1 MSRIIIKN
9 CNECELDIPQKYA
22 IKLYEDMSI
31 KHPQAFFLRQRV
43 RNWDGKVH
51 FLSKYGKFKIGL
63 LPRVYKKCIEYGLN
77 VEVIDNRR
85 PINIPKKPV
94 TKVGKFKLRE
104 EQVEAINCI
113 LNNKV
118 GNTSLQVGVIDA
130 TVNFGK
136 SLLMSALYYTFGKNL
151 RTLLITNDADWFRQS
166 QEEFKE
172 YVPDEK
178 VTYIQ
183 GSKVTNWTGFS
194 IGMVQSISRNLRTYQ
209 KELEKIDMVLVDEAD
224 LAGNKTYQNVLSHLY
239 NTRVRLGLSGTIY
252 MSGLKKDEL
261 KNWNLES
268 FFGLRLFEFRLKD
281 SIKKGYSTNVIVKLV
296 DTNPYYGNHESSH
309 TSYKE
314 IYDDTITNNF
324 SGYRVVEDRM
334 RKALA
339 NGNIPALVVCKHIAH
354 CENLCKH
361 LKNYL
366 DKRLN
371 IACVHV
377 NTQDKQRK
385 YIMQKFRAGEI
396 DILVSTTIIARG
408 KNFPKL
414 RYMCNAAGMSSEE
427 KTIQFLGRLVRTF
440 KGKTKVYLDDIQYHG
455 QYLSRHSRRRARYY
469 KDESLKVI
477 DLKKLWK
484 RYKKHLPDILP
495 F

>member
-31 KHPQAFFLRQRV
+31 RHPQAFFLRQRI
-43 RNWDGKVH
+43 RDWDGKVH

-63 LPRVYKKCIEYGLN
+63 LPRVYKKCLEYGLK

-85 PINIPKKPV
+85 PIPLPKKPV
-94 TKVGKFKLRE
+94 TKIGKFKLRE
-104 EQVEAINCI
+104 EQVDAINSI
-113 LNNKV
+113 INNKI
-118 GNTSLQVGVIDA
+118 GDIPLQVGVIDA

-136 SLLMSALYYTFGKNL
+136 SLLMSALYYTFGKKL
-151 RTLLITNDADWFRQS
+151 KTLLITNDADWFRQS

-183 GSKVTNWTGFS
+183 GGNVKNWTGFN
-194 IGMVQSISRNLRTYQ
+194 IGMVQSLSRNLKKYQ
-209 KELEKIDMVLVDEAD
+209 RELEQIDMVLVDEAD
-224 LAGNKTYQNVLSHLY
+224 LAGSKTYQNVLSHLY

-252 MSGLKKDEL
+252 MSALKKDEL

-268 FFGLRLFEFRLKD
+268 FFGLRLYEFRLHE
-281 SIKKGYSTNVIVKLV
+281 SIEMGYSTNVIVKLV
-296 DTNPYYGNHESSH
+296 DTTPFYGNW
-309 TSYKE
+309 TSTKTTYKE
-314 IYDDTITNNF
+314 IYDDTITENRL
-324 SGYRVVEDRM
+324 GYYAVLSRLEQAI
-334 RKALA
+334 KQ
-339 NGNIPALVVCKHIAH
+339 GNIPALVVCKHIAH
-354 CENLCKH
+354 CENLCKY
-361 LKNYL
+361 LKSIL

-371 IACVHV
+371 IAYVHV
-377 NTQDKQRK
+377 NTPDKQRK
-385 YIMQKFRAGEI
+385 NIMQRFRSGDI

-414 RYMCNAAGMSSEE
+414 RYMVNAAGMSSEE

-440 KGKTKVYLDDIQYHG
+440 KGKNKVYLDDIQYQG

-477 DLKKLWK
+477 DLKRLWK
-484 RYKKHLPDILP
+484 KYSKHCPNIP